1 MIFRINECSID
12 TNAYEVRRNGKVVPV
27 EPQVFDLL
35 MLLLENRDRLVT
47 KDEINHR
54 IWRGRAVSDAALN
67 SRIKSARQTIGD
79 SGASQ
84 QIIRT
89 IRGRGFRFVGE
100 VRPSPIAAAGNGK
113 AAAAAPAI
121 PGDTPM
127 AALGMPAGPRV
138 AVLRFNNVHCEA
150 KTKFLGDAI
159 VEEIAT
165 QLTRYSELRVAA
177 RALTAECDS
186 ADANAGDI
194 GRRLGVE
201 FLVVGSLRQAN
212 DRMRVTAHLIRVVDG
227 QLLWAQ
233 TYEPLLT
240 PADIF
245 AIEDEIASKIVAAI
259 ASISAGVIARETLG
273 KGRGKPPSELSAY
286 ESVVRANEVMQSG
299 FSATTHLATRA
310 CLEAAVA
317 REPDYAA
324 AWAVLAWVHTLEYT
338 YGYNMRAGTDPLEA
352 ALVAA
357 RRAINLAPANPV
369 ARFAMARTAYV
380 MRDLH
385 LFYAEASNA
394 LNLNPHDP
402 LLLGNLGNWLAFS
415 GRWDQGVALVRKAI
429 SLNPNGYPRWWHAAL
444 GKDHYRKGEFREALA
459 EFTNMNLPGWW
470 WNQVELAY
478 TYGQLGDV
486 ENARLAV
493 SRLLDL
499 YRGFDIETAVME
511 HRVYSFPQSYIDL
524 AVDGLRKAG
533 LPERSAPALAAE
545 R

>member
-1 MIFRINECSID
+1 MIFRINDCSID
-12 TNAYEVRRNGKVVPV
+12 TNAYEVRRSGKAVPV

-35 MLLLENRDRLVT
+35 LLLLENRDRLVT
-47 KDEINHR
+47 KDEINDR
-54 IWRGRAVSDAALN
+54 IWYGRAVSDAALN
-67 SRIKSARQTIGD
+67 SRIKSVRQMIGD

-84 QIIRT
+84 HFIRT

-100 VRPSPIAAAGNGK
+100 VSQTPAAVDGKAEVASAVSEDAPIAAF
-113 AAAAAPAI
+113 
-121 PGDTPM
+121 
-127 AALGMPAGPRV
+127 GMPAGPRI
-138 AVLRFNNVHCEA
+138 AVLRFNNVSCEINS
-150 KTKFLGDAI
+150 KFLGDAI
-159 VEEIAT
+159 VEEVAT
-165 QLTRYSELRVAA
+165 QLTRYSELRVAT
-177 RALTAECDS
+177 RAITTEYEGTE
-186 ADANAGDI
+186 ANIGDI

-201 FLVVGSLRQAN
+201 FVVMGSLRQAG
-212 DRMRVTAHLIRVVDG
+212 DRMRVTAHLIRVADG

-233 TYEPLLT
+233 NYEALLA

-245 AIEDEIASKIVAAI
+245 AIEDDIASKIVATI

-273 KGRGKPPSELSAY
+273 QGRGKPPSELSAY

-299 FSATTHLATRA
+299 FSAATHLATRT

-317 REPDYAA
+317 KEPDYAA

-338 YGYNMRAGTDPLEA
+338 YGYNARAGLDPLEA

-357 RRAINLAPANPV
+357 RRAIDLAPANPV
-369 ARFAMARTAYV
+369 SRFAMARAAYV

-385 LFYAEASNA
+385 LFYAEASSA
-394 LNLNPHDP
+394 LELNPHDP

-415 GRWDQGVALVRKAI
+415 GRWEDGVVLVRKAI
-429 SLNPNGYPRWWHAAL
+429 ALNPKGYPRWWHAAL
-444 GKDHYRKGEFREALA
+444 GKDHYRKGEFQEALA
-459 EFTNMNLPGWW
+459 EFKNMNLPGWW

-486 ENARLAV
+486 ENACAAV
-493 SRLLDL
+493 KKLLELYPAFDL
-499 YRGFDIETAVME
+499 EQAVME

-533 LPERSAPALAAE
+533 IPERSARTAK